1 MGGLWWAF
9 DYSYMSPKALDTRAL
24 PWLLANGTL
33 AMAGQIAMTRA
44 YSAGK
49 TLFASNLMYL
59 TVVFSAFL
67 GAWFTHDVMDAL
79 SYIGVAVIVGCSVAA
94 TVLNME
100 RSKA

>member
-1 MGGLWWAF
+1 M
-9 DYSYMSPKALDTRAL
+9 
-24 PWLLANGTL
+24 PWLLANGVL

-67 GAWFTHDVMDAL
+67 GAWFTNDVMDTL
-79 SYIGVAVIVGCSVAA
+79 SYVGVAVIVGCSVAA
-94 TVLNME
+94 TVL
-100 RSKA
+100 SIDKKP